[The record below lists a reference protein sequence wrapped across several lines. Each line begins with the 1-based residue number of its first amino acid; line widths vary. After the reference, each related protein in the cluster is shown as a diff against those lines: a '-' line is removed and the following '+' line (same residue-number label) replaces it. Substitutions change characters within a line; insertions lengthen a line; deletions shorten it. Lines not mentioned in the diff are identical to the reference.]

1 MAQDRRDGSIVP
13 GSTHDNSV
21 EGEAPE
27 TTGSE
32 SGPQADLVPG
42 WLALAVLLLLVAVA
56 AAGGFVVRG
65 MLSDPGDG
73 ASAETSIAEW
83 ERAADRDPNDPE
95 TLLQLGYA
103 YQLEERYE
111 DALIAYESVIG
122 LDPDNTGALYNRGM
136 VLMQLE
142 RFKDAEAALWDVLE
156 VAPDHALASK
166 VLGEYYVAKSQYKSA
181 LVALEPVIATRPQF
195 ADLQYLAGYSCEQL
209 GRTQEARAYYEAALT
224 YAPDM
229 VEARD
234 GLVRL
239 DARE

>member
-1 MAQDRRDGSIVP
+1 MAHDRRDGSSVP
-13 GSTHDNSV
+13 DSTHDHPV

-27 TTGSE
+27 TAHGE
-32 SGPQADLVPG
+32 SGPSAELVPG
-42 WLALAVLLLLVAVA
+42 WLALVVLFLLVAVA

-65 MLSDPGDG
+65 LLVDPKGEP
-73 ASAETSIAEW
+73 SAEVSIAEW
-83 ERAADRDPNDPE
+83 ERAADRDPADPE

-103 YQLEERYE
+103 YQLDERYG
-111 DALIAYESVIG
+111 DALIAYDSVIE

-136 VLMQLE
+136 VLMELE

-181 LVALEPVIATRPQF
+181 LVALEPVIALRPQF

-209 GRTQEARAYYEAALT
+209 GRTDEARAYYEAALT

-234 GLVRL
+234 GLARL
-239 DARE
+239 DGRD